1 MSLLQ
6 DENFDISNH
15 YEMKETIGKG
25 GFGRVRRAIH
35 IPTGETVAIKI
46 MSKAGL
52 GPDLP
57 RVKTEIEAMKMF
69 SHHNVCRLYQVFE
82 TKYKYFLVI
91 EYCSGGELFDYIVQK
106 ERLPENE
113 ARVFFR
119 QIVAAVSYIHRRGYV
134 HRDLKPENI
143 LIDADQNLKLIDFG
157 LCAYPK
163 GGMNNHLETCCG
175 SPAYAAPEL
184 ICGRPYIGSAAD
196 IWSMGVLLYCLLN
209 GFLPFDDENQAVL
222 YKKIKA
228 GKYKIPSWLSEKS
241 KRLIGKMLQVNPED
255 RIEMTDL
262 MNCPWICKDEGIPV
276 EATSKYQRR
285 SYPDNDVITELSVHM
300 KVSRDTMRSEIL
312 KWKYNYLT
320 AAYFLL
326 LNKKLRGKPVRL
338 QMSIDSV
345 PKNISFVSKRTPK
358 KNNTPS
364 RFAKRQPL
372 SDNNHKENN
381 NNQISPACHENE
393 MNTRNNNNVH
403 VNYYQRKQ
411 QNTGYKWKPTNIEV
425 KKSDFLSENDVIK
438 KERRRTKSMD
448 NNLKENN
455 FALPVSKSN
464 YEALKKA
471 KNINNKIQHT
481 KYPNTTSIKKS
492 NEKLEHTEIINVTVT
507 PPKDQAFSLDSSDDY
522 VASDNG
528 LSIDSSTPN
537 SSTNS
542 PTTPRNF
549 LGFSRI
555 LVKRYLKVI
564 KSDKYRKS
572 LDLEAMTE
580 FSRTN
585 NPLSPEK
592 KSWSVDDTLNS
603 PEISNQLKVSSESC
617 SSKRSSRNKM
627 FGSFEKG
634 LDRVRTMLTPS
645 KKKNNFDQPRT
656 MKNSCNISNITTCT
670 DGEKLMAAL
679 IEAVKKQNIDHAV
692 KDRFILRCKIYD
704 GSQTKSKLSFKL
716 EVCQVITC
724 NMNSPHGFYGVRRKR
739 LKGDSYLYKKVCQ
752 QIISSFPS
760 SVAQ

>member
-393 MNTRNNNNVH
+393 MNTRNNNNVY

-549 LGFSRI
+549 LGFSRT
-555 LVKRYLKVI
+555 
-564 KSDKYRKS
+564 DKYRKS